1 MASNLHA
8 KPPSNVPAGRVID
21 FDLYNPPGVAHGFH
35 EAWQKLHA
43 PDVPDLVWT
52 PHNGGHWMATSGR
65 MIAEVFADYERFSCR
80 VMLVPKAVGEQHQML
95 PVVLDPPAHRP
106 YRLLLNTSLAPKI
119 VNGMERTIRR
129 LAGALIEQ
137 VRAKGQCDFTKDYA
151 EILPVQIFMSMVNLP
166 QTDVAEIKVWTD
178 QIVHP
183 DGSMSYHDA
192 KQHLYD
198 YLEPHID
205 ARFGA
210 DGEDVLSR
218 IINGKINGRELS
230 KSEMLSLCMQMLLGG
245 LDTVVN
251 FLGFALLFLAR
262 NPDHRREL
270 IAEPALIPNAV
281 QELLRRFPVVSLARE
296 VRNDIEYDGVQLR
309 QGDMVAIPTPLVGTD
324 EELNPDALT
333 VNFRRSAFEHA
344 TFGNGPHLCPGAHL
358 ARTEIRITIEE
369 WLKRIPEFAI
379 APGAEIR
386 FRGGLVGVVDG
397 LPLKWEVA
405 TTQARSVE

>member
-1 MASNLHA
+1 VNSSVLTEL
-8 KPPSNVPAGRVID
+8 PPNVPADRVMD
-21 FDLYNPPGVAHGFH
+21 FDLYNPPGVEHGFH
-35 EAWQKLHA
+35 EAWQRLHA

-52 PHNGGHWMATSGR
+52 PHNGGHWIATRGT
-65 MIAEVFADYERFSCR
+65 MIAEIFADYERFSCR

-106 YRLLLNTSLAPKI
+106 YRLLLNSSLAPQTI
-119 VNGMERTIRR
+119 NAMEGTIRR

-137 VRAKGQCDFTKDYA
+137 VRTDGHCDFTKAYA
-151 EILPVQIFMSMVNLP
+151 ELLPVQIFMSMVNLP
-166 QTDVAEIKVWTD
+166 QTDVAKIKYWTD

-192 KQHLYD
+192 KQYIYQ

-210 DGEDVLSR
+210 AGDDMLSR
-218 IINGKINGRELS
+218 IINGKVNDRALT
-230 KSEMLSLCMQMLLGG
+230 KPEMLSLCMQMLLGG

-251 FLGFALLFLAR
+251 FLGFVLLFLAT
-262 NPDHRREL
+262 NPAHRREL
-270 IAEPALIPNAV
+270 IAEPTLIPNAV
-281 QELLRRFPVVSLARE
+281 RELLRRFPVVSLARE
-296 VRNDIEYDGVQLR
+296 VRDDIEYGGVQLR
-309 QGDMVAIPTPLVGTD
+309 KGDMVAVPTPLVGTD
-324 EELNPDALT
+324 ERINRDALK
-333 VNFRRSAFEHA
+333 VDFRRESNEHA

-369 WLKRIPEFAI
+369 WLARIPEFAI

-397 LPLKWEVA
+397 LPLVWDVA
-405 TTQARSVE
+405 STRAGFAT